1 MGKFICGDKRGSN
14 VGYDGMKARI
24 VVHGGAG
31 FQRRNLARAV
41 VGVRAAATV
50 GVEILR
56 SRGLALDA
64 AEAAVVAMEDNP
76 LFNAGKGSSLTSS
89 GTVEMDAAIM
99 NGNDL
104 SAGAVALV
112 RNVKNPIRLARIV
125 MENTGHVLMAG
136 EKAEQLAAAFSLPS
150 ADPMTPYRR
159 ELLMKLK
166 KDKSDTQAAWIKKN
180 ANLLSEHAALFA
192 KDTVG
197 AVAVDELHNFAA
209 AASTGGP
216 TMKLPGRIGDT
227 PQIGCGLY
235 SDNMAGAAT
244 VTGLGE
250 IAIRLALS
258 KTVCSLMENGL
269 TAQAAASQA
278 VKTASTRL
286 RGDAGVIAIDRNGRM
301 AAVHNTPHMPWA
313 FSNTGMSKP
322 KARAHGRI
330 VAPVR
335 REP

>member
-1 MGKFICGDKRGSN
+1 M
-14 VGYDGMKARI
+14 VARI

-41 VGVRAAATV
+41 VGVRAAATS
-50 GVEILR
+50 GAEILR
-56 SRGLALDA
+56 SGGSALDA
-64 AEAAVVAMEDNP
+64 VEAAVVTMEDNP
-76 LFNAGKGSSLTSS
+76 LFNAGKGSSLTIA

-99 NGNDL
+99 DGSDL

-125 MENTGHVLMAG
+125 MENTGHVLLAG
-136 EKAEQLAAAFSLPS
+136 EKAEQLATTFSLPS
-150 ADPMTPYRR
+150 VNPVTPYRR

-166 KDKSDTQAAWIKKN
+166 KDKSDTRAGWIKKN
-180 ANLLSEHAALFA
+180 ANLLAEHAELFGE
-192 KDTVG
+192 DTVG

-227 PQIGCGLY
+227 PQIGSGLY
-235 SDNMAGAAT
+235 SDNVAGAAT

-258 KTVCSLMENGL
+258 KTVCTLMENGL
-269 TAQAAASQA
+269 TAQAAATHA
-278 VKTASTRL
+278 VRTASRRL
-286 RGDAGVIAIDRNGRM
+286 RGAAGVIAIDLNGHI
-301 AAVHNTPHMPWA
+301 AAVHNTPRMPWA
-313 FSNTGMSKP
+313 FSNTRMSHA
-322 KARAHGRI
+322 KAHAHGKI

-335 REP
+335 REA